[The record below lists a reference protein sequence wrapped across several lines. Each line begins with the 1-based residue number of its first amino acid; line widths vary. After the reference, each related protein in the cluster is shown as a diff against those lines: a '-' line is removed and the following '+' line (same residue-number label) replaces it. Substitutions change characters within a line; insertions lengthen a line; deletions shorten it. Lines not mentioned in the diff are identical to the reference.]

1 MPMKKIILSTILC
14 LTMIG
19 CNNDN
24 EPILPELDP
33 INTDLQINGT
43 SEPVIFGMTIS
54 MKNSSGMDL
63 FHNLETS
70 KVTIK
75 KTFPYKEE
83 ERNVLAL
90 DKFKAK
96 IYLDGM
102 LVKTDYKNYLFD
114 FEEYDGCRNIN
125 LSAYDVST
133 RISRYIW
140 KELTDKGKLNEHI
153 IEYHLV
159 YPELFQDEEEH
170 IIRLKYV
177 PIYPYTDAFN
187 HHYQISLDGREFD
200 VYYDEKSGREP
211 SNELGNRYKAYAE
224 LTYYTKFDL
233 NAHP

>member
-1 MPMKKIILSTILC
+1 MKKFLLLTIFG

-33 INTDLQINGT
+33 INTDLLTNGT
-43 SEPVIFGMTIS
+43 SEPVLTGMTIS
-54 MKNSSGMDL
+54 IKNSSGIDL
-63 FHNLETS
+63 LNNLETS
-70 KVTIK
+70 TVSIK
-75 KTFPYKEE
+75 MPFPYKEE
-83 ERNVLAL
+83 ERSVLAL

-140 KELTDKGKLNEHI
+140 KELTDEGKLNEHI

-159 YPELFQDEEEH
+159 YPELFQDDEEH
-170 IIRLKYV
+170 IILLKYI
-177 PIYPYTDAFN
+177 PIHPYTDAFN

-200 VYYDEKSGREP
+200 VYYDEKSGRKP
-211 SNELGNRYKAYAE
+211 SNELGNRYKAYSE
-224 LTYYTKFDL
+224 LIYYTKYDL
-233 NAHP
+233 NTHP